1 MVWFGLYQKDIKE
14 EIGEKIRV
22 FFLSRAME
30 RSDPPAPKRQ
40 KTEEEA
46 TRYNGCPD
54 DDFDFDSDECSD
66 GEIELFDQEMERS
79 GGVGDFVV
87 FLFWILSFFL
97 IFFAEIDFFFLI
109 VRVMKSTSRN
119 FATVL
124 AGDHFIWMMS
134 HSLAILKP
142 TDISSLSW
150 LTLLSTS
157 TTKIM

>member
-1 MVWFGLYQKDIKE
+1 MAKSK
-14 EIGEKIRV
+14 
-22 FFLSRAME
+22 
-30 RSDPPAPKRQ
+30 PAHPSTKRQ

-66 GEIELFDQEMERS
+66 GEIELFDQEMDRS

-87 FLFWILSFFL
+87 FLLDFKFLLNFFV
-97 IFFAEIDFFFLI
+97 FFLI

-124 AGDHFIWMMS
+124 VGDHFIWMMS

-157 TTKIM
+157 TTKKM